1 MILSKVL
8 PSVPLRVID
17 KKLIFSMD
25 AKLFAWNVYKF
36 LILNELRPLTSRKE
50 QRRDRLFTILKASLI
65 WHAFTQA
72 AVAENY
78 RETYS
83 AEAR

>member
-1 MILSKVL
+1 MNT
-8 PSVPLRVID
+8 
-17 KKLIFSMD
+17 
-25 AKLFAWNVYKF
+25 KLFAWSVYKF
-36 LILNELRPLTSRKE
+36 LIMLNELGQLSSRKE
-50 QRRDRLFTILKASLI
+50 LWRDRLFTILKASLI
-65 WHAFTQA
+65 WHAFAKA